1 MTYLRNAWYAAAL
14 SSEVAADETATP
26 LARRLLDQPMV
37 IFRTQ
42 SGKIGCIADR
52 CPHRFAPLSLGRV
65 KGEHIEC
72 GYHGL
77 QFGADGRCAH
87 NPHGSKAIP
96 ANAHIAGWPAA
107 ERYGFIWVWPGEA
120 SRADASTIPAF
131 PFNEDPEHFTPV
143 YGALHVK
150 GNYQLVTDNL
160 LDLSHVEW
168 LHPMFA
174 QSGGVDA
181 HKTEYGVEG
190 ARVFARRAKPNV
202 ELQGLARLYWTSP
215 STRFDARSNMEWE
228 APANMN
234 FDLGATE
241 CGAPVEEGVCL
252 PNAHLVT
259 PETEFSSHYFWSIAR
274 NRLVGEEAASAKL
287 QAVAQR
293 IFSTEDVPMIE
304 AQQERMGATSDLM
317 SLKPVSLEPD
327 IPAVRARRI
336 LAEMIRAENEA
347 AGQVAAE

>member
-1 MTYLRNAWYAAAL
+1 MDGKERFLRNAWYAAAL
-14 SSEVAADETATP
+14 SSEFTDKP
-26 LARRLLDQPMV
+26 FARRLLDEPMV
-37 IFRTQ
+37 LYRTA
-42 SGKIGCIADR
+42 SGKIGCVADR
-52 CPHRFAPLSLGRV
+52 CSHRFAPLSLGKV
-65 KGEHIEC
+65 KGEHLEC

-77 QFGADGRCAH
+77 QFNSGGQCVL
-87 NPHGSKAIP
+87 NPHGNKQIAS
-96 ANAHIAGWPAA
+96 NAHIAGWPAV
-107 ERYGFIWVWPGEA
+107 ERYGFIWVWPGDPA
-120 SRADASTIPAF
+120 KADPAMITPY
-131 PFNEDPEHFTPV
+131 PFNEDPANFTPV
-143 YGALHVK
+143 YGYLYVK

-174 QSGGVDA
+174 QAGGVDA

-190 ARVFARRAKPNV
+190 RSVFARRAKPNV

-215 STRFDARSNMEWE
+215 STRFDARSNMVWH
-228 APANMN
+228 APANMV

-241 CGAPVEEGVCL
+241 CGAPPEEGVCL

-259 PETEFSSHYFWSIAR
+259 PETEYSSHYFWSIAR
-274 NRLVGEEAASAKL
+274 NRQVGDEAASAKL

-304 AQQERMGATSDLM
+304 AQQVNMGAVTDLM

-336 LAEMIRAENEA
+336 LGEMIREEA
-347 AGQVAAE
+347 GAGRAAAE